1 MTRLTEASLSAI
13 SKNVR
18 TPDYSR
24 ETSGVGIVHLGLGA
38 FHKAHQAFYTDAA
51 MALGGGNWSIIGVSM
66 RNEQIAA
73 DFNDQDGLFTLL
85 ERGTDGASA
94 QIIGSIARA
103 LCAATQPDDVM
114 TALCDPDVRIVTTT
128 VTEKGYGIDRASG
141 GVDTT
146 NVVIAHDLDR
156 KNSPI
161 GTIGLIVTALEKRR
175 ANGIP
180 PFTALCCDNLPDNG
194 AFLHAGLVDFAN
206 QFDENLSNWI
216 TDNVACPAS
225 MVDRITP
232 AQTSS
237 TRTLAQD
244 LTGAEDIL
252 AIETENF
259 YQWVIEDNFPTGRPA
274 WDRAGAIFTDN
285 VAPFEKMKLRLL
297 NGSHSLIAYMGLLTG
312 KKYVRDVMA
321 DPGLETIV
329 RRHLEAAT
337 ATLPSMPDIDLP
349 SYCADLIKRF
359 HNPNIAHETFQIA
372 ADGSEKMPQR
382 IFAPA
387 VDAINSNQ
395 SVRAFA
401 FATALWVWFCRGSAQ
416 QATDHEL
423 IDPRAELLRS
433 AAQSDTPDQILSKF
447 EKIPAL
453 LPKALVASTA
463 WRREVLG
470 ALKELSVKTPHQVI
484 EAECGNDG

>member
-1 MTRLTEASLSAI
+1 
-13 SKNVR
+13 
-18 TPDYSR
+18 
-24 ETSGVGIVHLGLGA
+24 
-38 FHKAHQAFYTDAA
+38 
-51 MALGGGNWSIIGVSM
+51 
-66 RNEQIAA
+66 
-73 DFNDQDGLFTLL
+73 
-85 ERGTDGASA
+85 
-94 QIIGSIARA
+94 
-103 LCAATQPDDVM
+103 
-114 TALCDPDVRIVTTT
+114 
-128 VTEKGYGIDRASG
+128 
-141 GVDTT
+141 
-146 NVVIAHDLDR
+146 
-156 KNSPI
+156 
-161 GTIGLIVTALEKRR
+161 
-175 ANGIP
+175 
-180 PFTALCCDNLPDNG
+180 
-194 AFLHAGLVDFAN
+194 
-206 QFDENLSNWI
+206 
-216 TDNVACPAS
+216 
-225 MVDRITP
+225 
-232 AQTSS
+232 
-237 TRTLAQD
+237 
-244 LTGAEDIL
+244 
-252 AIETENF
+252 
-259 YQWVIEDNFPTGRPA
+259 
-274 WDRAGAIFTDN
+274 
-285 VAPFEKMKLRLL
+285 
-297 NGSHSLIAYMGLLTG
+297 MGLLTG